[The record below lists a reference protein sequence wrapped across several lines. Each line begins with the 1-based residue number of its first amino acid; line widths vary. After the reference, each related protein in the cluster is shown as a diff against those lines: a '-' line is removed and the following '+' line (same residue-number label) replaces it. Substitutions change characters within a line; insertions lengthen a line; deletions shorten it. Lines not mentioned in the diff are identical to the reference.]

1 MPVRLREFY
10 WNQLIQTKEEEREA
24 IENASKKPAARNTGR
39 TSKR

>member
-10 WNQLIQTKEEEREA
+10 WNQLIETKEEEREMMESA
-24 IENASKKPAARNTGR
+24 TKKQPARNTGR

>member
-24 IENASKKPAARNTGR
+24 IESASKKTPARNTGR